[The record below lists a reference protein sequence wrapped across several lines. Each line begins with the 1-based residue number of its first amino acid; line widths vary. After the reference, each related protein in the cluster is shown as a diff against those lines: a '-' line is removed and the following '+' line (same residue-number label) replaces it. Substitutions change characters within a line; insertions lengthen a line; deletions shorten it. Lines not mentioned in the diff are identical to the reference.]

1 MSMSAG
7 RKNAHNSTERKLIMM
22 TMNTRLAALA
32 FGIAV
37 AAVASP
43 AVAQRNNNRNDNEV
57 SSARTADLR
66 ECNSQAQGYYD
77 YNWGV
82 RQSDIYRACMAEHG
96 QPE

>member
-1 MSMSAG
+1 MSMSVG
-7 RKNAHNSTERKLIMM
+7 RKNAPNRAERKLIMM
-22 TMNTRLAALA
+22 TMNTGLAALA

-37 AAVASP
+37 AAGASP
-43 AVAQRNNNRNDNEV
+43 AVAQRNNNEV
-57 SSARTADLR
+57 NAARATDLR
-66 ECNSQAQGYYD
+66 ECNSQAQGYFD

>member
-1 MSMSAG
+1 MSAG
-7 RKNAHNSTERKLIMM
+7 RKNAHDSTERKLIMM
-22 TMNTRLAALA
+22 TMTTRLAALA
-32 FGIAV
+32 FGITI

-43 AVAQRNNNRNDNEV
+43 AVAQRNNNEA
-57 SSARTADLR
+57 SAARAADLR

-82 RQSDIYRACMAEHG
+82 RQSDIYRACMADHG

>member
-1 MSMSAG
+1 MSTSIG
-7 RKNAHNSTERKLIMM
+7 RKNARNSTERKLIMM

-43 AVAQRNNNRNDNEV
+43 AIAQRNNDEV
-57 SSARTADLR
+57 SAARAADLR
-66 ECNSQAQGYYD
+66 ECNSRAQGYLD

>member
-1 MSMSAG
+1 MLMSAA
-7 RKNAHNSTERKLIMM
+7 RKNAHNRTERKLIMM

-43 AVAQRNNNRNDNEV
+43 AVAQRNNNEV
-57 SSARTADLR
+57 SAARAADLR
-66 ECNSQAQGYYD
+66 ECSSQAQGYYD

>member
-1 MSMSAG
+1 MSAG
-7 RKNAHNSTERKLIMM
+7 RKNAHDSTERTLIMM

-32 FGIAV
+32 FGIAI

-43 AVAQRNNNRNDNEV
+43 AVAQRNNNEV
-57 SSARTADLR
+57 SAARAADLR

-82 RQSDIYRACMAEHG
+82 RQSDIYRACMAELG

>member
-1 MSMSAG
+1 MSAA
-7 RKNAHNSTERKLIMM
+7 RKNAHNRTERKLIMM

-43 AVAQRNNNRNDNEV
+43 AVAQRNNNEV
-57 SSARTADLR
+57 SAARAADLR

-82 RQSDIYRACMAEHG
+82 RQSDIYRACMAERG

>member
-1 MSMSAG
+1 MNMSAR
-7 RKNAHNSTERKLIMM
+7 RKNARNRAERKLIMM

-43 AVAQRNNNRNDNEV
+43 AVAQRHNNEVGNEV
-57 SSARTADLR
+57 SAARAADLR
-66 ECNSQAQGYYD
+66 ECNSRAQGSVD

-82 RQSDIYRACMAEHG
+82 RQSDIHRACMAEHG

>member
-1 MSMSAG
+1 
-7 RKNAHNSTERKLIMM
+7 MM

-32 FGIAV
+32 FAIAV

-43 AVAQRNNNRNDNEV
+43 AVAQRNNNDEV
-57 SSARTADLR
+57 SAARAADLR
-66 ECNSQAQGYYD
+66 ECNNVAKGYVD

-82 RQSDIYRACMAEHG
+82 RQSDVYRACMAEHG

>member
-1 MSMSAG
+1 MSAA

-32 FGIAV
+32 FGVVV

-43 AVAQRNNNRNDNEV
+43 AVAQRNNNEV
-57 SSARTADLR
+57 SASRAADLR
-66 ECNSQAQGYYD
+66 ECNSGAQGYYD